1 MIYNL
6 SLNAHSYN
14 SQFST
19 ESSKLVVPVK
29 PASVVY
35 AQFDHITGVAAKQGQ
50 DGVPVSK
57 MSILNVLID
66 QLILMKRNAV
76 KEDVFPSNDSDIDK
90 QIQNYQSKIRELVKQ
105 AERNPFILP
114 GAAPQSGALFSIGA

>member
-19 ESSKLVVPVK
+19 ESNKLFVPVK

-35 AQFDHITGVAAKQGQ
+35 AQFDHISGVAAKQGQ
-50 DGVPVSK
+50 NGVPVSK
-57 MSILNVLID
+57 MRILNVLID
-66 QLILMKRNAV
+66 QLISMKRSAV
-76 KEDVFPSNDSDIDK
+76 KEEAHSTNDSDIDK
-90 QIQNYQSKIRELVKQ
+90 QIQNYQSKIMSIVKQ
-105 AERNPFILP
+105 AERNPYILP
-114 GAAPQSGALFSIGA
+114 GASPQSGALFSIAA